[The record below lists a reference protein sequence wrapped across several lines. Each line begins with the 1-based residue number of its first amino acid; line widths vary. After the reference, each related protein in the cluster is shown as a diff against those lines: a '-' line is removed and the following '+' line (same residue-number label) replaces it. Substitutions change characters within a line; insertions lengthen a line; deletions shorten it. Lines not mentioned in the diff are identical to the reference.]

1 MRSVHLTIT
10 LVFAVVFSQA
20 AAAHSPHDVI
30 DALAATDQGPE
41 GTVLFVVLAGNLLTR
56 SDDGGASWQDMSHGL
71 DNRYSFTGVAAAAQ
85 KKGSLTAFA
94 ATDGDGVYRSID
106 GGKHWAASNE
116 GLSNLRLA
124 DVAVSNDF
132 ANDQHV
138 AARGTKGGLYLSVD
152 AGENWRAILD
162 AEVAVNALC
171 FCRPDDPKTL
181 LVGDSDGLIRITRDG
196 GDTWKSIGTVPS
208 AAGDIT
214 SIAGLNA
221 EDKLSVLIGTAAGGI
236 YRSDDAGRTL
246 AQRSEGLTDL
256 NVRKILVFNTLSG
269 RKRVLAS
276 TWRGGAFVSND
287 EGGNWLARSEG
298 LTSDSQADSNP
309 LHRAPHY
316 SGLAVSYN
324 ENAQPIVYLG
334 AFTGLFASNE
344 DLKQWTELETI
355 PIKRIIDTAVS
366 PALDD
371 DFELALTTYGG
382 GAYLLS
388 DSDQQWRVLNR
399 GLRNPRLTG
408 VGFSPAYADDGQLFT
423 ASPGT
428 MLIWDKGK
436 QRWQRSSL
444 RPSGFPAM
452 KRWVL
457 SKLRYHLK
465 LPASITTDLLTS
477 AERNPPFP
485 DAIVPAA
492 TYSDDAQVFVSSR
505 RHGLLAL
512 DARNDKIDIIM
523 PSESLVKDVVLSPDF
538 ARDQTMFATVQAEG
552 VFRSTDGGNS
562 WQSVNN
568 GLEAIEIWQREIVEN
583 GRERAAQQKEYF
595 TARMA
600 MGASESGP
608 GVLFVASG
616 AGLYRS
622 EDFGDSWQHLN
633 VPMSGRDFAMTVA
646 TSPNFASDSTL
657 IVSLRGRGLFV
668 SHDGGESFKTFAP
681 ALVER
686 SRAISQIKFSPR
698 YAEDSTLYASSEEVL
713 YRSHDDGT
721 SWSVVPRPVR
731 YEDSREVIRFSGDW
745 QRANSESLSG
755 GSEMRSASA
764 GSRAAF
770 RFVGSGLRWLG
781 DAAPDLGAV
790 KVTLDGAEIAAD
802 SIGRVELENGVQA
815 YTFGQLEYG
824 VHEIIIEM
832 TDASQGKITVDAL
845 DVLGAQ

>member
-1 MRSVHLTIT
+1 MRSVNLAIT
-10 LVFAVVFSQA
+10 LVVAALFSQA

-30 DALAATDQGPE
+30 DALAATDQGPD
-41 GTVLFVVLAGNLLTR
+41 GTVLFAVLAGNLLTR
-56 SDDGGASWQDMSHGL
+56 SDDGGASWKDMSHGL
-71 DNRYSFTGVAAAAQ
+71 DNRYSFTGIAAATQ
-85 KKGSLTAFA
+85 KQGPLTAFA

-106 GGKHWAASNE
+106 GGKHWTASNE

-138 AARGTKGGLYLSVD
+138 AARGTKGGLYLSAD
-152 AGENWRAILD
+152 AGESWRAILD
-162 AEVAVNALC
+162 AEVQVNALC
-171 FCRPDDPKTL
+171 FCRTGDPKTL

-196 GDTWKSIGTVPS
+196 GENWESRGAIPS

-221 EDKLSVLIGTAAGGI
+221 DDGLSVLIGSAAGGI
-236 YRSDDAGRTL
+236 YRSDDAGRRL
-246 AQRSEGLTDL
+246 AQRSTGLTDL
-256 NVRKILVFNTLSG
+256 NVREILVFKTLSG

-276 TWRGGAFVSND
+276 TWRGGVFLSND

-324 ENAQPIVYLG
+324 EEAQPIVYLG

-344 DLKQWTELETI
+344 DVKQWTELETI
-355 PIKRIIDTAVS
+355 PVKRIIDTAVS

-388 DSDQQWRVLNR
+388 DNDQQWRVLNH

-428 MLIWDKGK
+428 MLIWDNDN

-444 RPSGFPAM
+444 RPSGFAAM

-492 TYSDDAQVFVSSR
+492 TYSDDAQIFVSSR
-505 RHGLLAL
+505 RHGLLAV
-512 DARNDKIDIIM
+512 DANNDNVDIIM

-538 ARDQTMFATVQAEG
+538 ARDQTLFATVQAEG
-552 VFRSTDGGNS
+552 VFRSTDAGNS
-562 WQSVNN
+562 WQSVNA
-568 GLEAIEIWQREIVEN
+568 GLEAVDIWQREIVEN
-583 GRERAAQQKEYF
+583 GREKAAQQKEYF

-608 GVLFVASG
+608 GVLFLACG

-622 EDFGDSWQHLN
+622 DDLGDSWRHLQ
-633 VPMSGRDFAMTVA
+633 VPVTGRDFAIAVA
-646 TSPNFASDSTL
+646 TSPNFASDGSV
-657 IVSLRGRGLFV
+657 IVSMRGHGLFV
-668 SHDGGESFKTFAP
+668 SRDRGESFKTYAP
-681 ALVER
+681 ALVEH
-686 SRAISQIKFSPR
+686 SRAVSQVQFSPR

-713 YRSHDDGT
+713 YRSRDDGT
-721 SWSVVPRPVR
+721 SWSVVSRPVR

-745 QRANSESLSG
+745 QRSESESLSG
-755 GSEMRSASA
+755 GSEMRASSA

-770 RFVGSGLRWLG
+770 RFVGASLRWLG

-790 KVTLDGAEIAAD
+790 KVILDGAEIAVDDIAR
-802 SIGRVELENGVQA
+802 IKLENGVQA
-815 YTFGQLEYG
+815 YSFGQLEYG
-824 VHEIIIEM
+824 VHEIIIEI
-832 TDASQGKITVDAL
+832 TDASGGKITVDAL